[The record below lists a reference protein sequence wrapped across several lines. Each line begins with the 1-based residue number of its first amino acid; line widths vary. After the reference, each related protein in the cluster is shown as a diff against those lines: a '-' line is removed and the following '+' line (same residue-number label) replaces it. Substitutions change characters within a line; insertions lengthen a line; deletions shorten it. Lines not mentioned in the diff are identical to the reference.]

1 MPIVQAT
8 RKETLDPLRLPKVAT
23 PSSNLAGDIGR
34 VTEAAVGTVGKLED
48 AAVAAKNQVDKA
60 MVLEADYNLSMLK
73 SELEVERRQLK
84 GKAAAGAI
92 DSIQEKYNLG
102 AEEIG
107 KGLANDAQKGGF
119 SNRVKHHWAG
129 PGGLY
134 ESTLKYTD
142 SEISKFSDANYNA
155 VVGLRVDDAIKKSD
169 EEAIFTQSLAEL
181 KAIIKDRNPDN
192 AVAEQIYNKHLD
204 AINAGIKEKR
214 IETERALKIKADE
227 INLEANNDLSD
238 LFFEDT
244 LSFGEINK
252 REGALGKDYER
263 WVKLQKKSLEKK
275 EKQNETG
282 KKVVDNTLVSA
293 TLASEAMTMPPD
305 ITTEEIS
312 IFKEKVAKEVLAGKL
327 KPATGRSII
336 GDAERTLKLDPV
348 RKTSEDNVIKFLTND
363 YNNELYGATGT
374 PEARAEYNRQVTA
387 FSKWSRDNLDKD
399 PIEYYEQVSDIHKK
413 GFIAGLLGIAGIEV
427 GKPAVTPQ
435 QRRVELETEG
445 KRKDAIEKLQDANKP
460 VTEANIQY
468 IMGQL

>member
-1 MPIVQAT
+1 MPVVKAIRQE
-8 RKETLDPLRLPKVAT
+8 RLRPLDLPKVAAPT
-23 PSSNLAGDIGR
+23 SNIAGDIGR
-34 VTEAAVGTVGKLED
+34 VTEAGVGAVGKLEN
-48 AAVAAKNQVDKA
+48 AATAERNKVDKA

-73 SELEVERRQLK
+73 SELEIERKQLR

-92 DSIQEKYNLG
+92 DAIQEKYNLE

-107 KGLANDAQKGGF
+107 KGLNDAQKLAYG
-119 SNRVKHHWAG
+119 NRVKHHWAG

-155 VVGLRVDDAIKKSD
+155 VVDLRVDDAIRKSD
-169 EEAIFTQSLAEL
+169 EEAIFTNSLAEL
-181 KAIIKDRNPDN
+181 KAIIKDRNPDA

-238 LFFEDT
+238 LFFQDT

-263 WVKLQKKSLEKK
+263 WVKLQKTNLEKK

-293 TLASEAMTMPPD
+293 TLAAEAMTMSAD
-305 ITTEEIS
+305 VTTEDIS
-312 IFKEKVAKEVLAGKL
+312 DFKVRVAKEVLAGKL

-336 GDAERTLKLDPV
+336 TDAERTLKLDPV
-348 RKTSEDNVIKFLTND
+348 RKSSEDNIVIFLKND
-363 YNNELYGATGT
+363 YNNGLYGEPGT
-374 PEARAEYNRQVTA
+374 TEARAEYNRQMTA
-387 FSKWSRDNLDKD
+387 FSTWSKANLDKE
-399 PIEYYEQVSDIHKK
+399 PIEYYERVSDIHKK
-413 GFIAGLLGIAGIEV
+413 GFIAGLLGIGE
-427 GKPAVTPQ
+427 PEVTPK
-435 QRRVELETEG
+435 QRREEIETEG
-445 KRKDAIEKLQDANKP
+445 KREQAINMLQDNNRP
-460 VTEANIQY
+460 VTEANIQF
-468 IMGQL
+468 IMGQI